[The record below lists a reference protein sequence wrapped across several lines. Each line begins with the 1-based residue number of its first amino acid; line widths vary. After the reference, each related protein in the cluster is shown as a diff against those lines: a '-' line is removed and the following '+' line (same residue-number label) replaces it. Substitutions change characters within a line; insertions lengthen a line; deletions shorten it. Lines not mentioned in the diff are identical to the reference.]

1 VQPTVLV
8 IDDSPATLNL
18 VAAYLAAV
26 DVRTLLAF
34 CGEEGLAVARAER
47 PDLVLCDIVLPD
59 RDGYS
64 VLAALRADPALEDTP
79 VVLMTGV
86 SAQVDRTKAI
96 NGGADDLLTKP
107 FDRAELTT
115 RVKALLRLKAREDAV
130 HRANAQLRERVYLLS
145 TLFVVGNHLRD
156 SLDPQ
161 DVFRVIRDTLQVI
174 VGADQFSIY
183 TRDDDGALD
192 LGPGGPGPGSPD
204 RPDRL
209 GTAEAPS
216 RFRLVVAHGVPT
228 APQSWDAN
236 TAGEPMATVVA
247 TGQPYYHSGPAETRP
262 TFQGRPLS
270 AVVPLMADREVIG
283 LISLNGF
290 APERGDAPDFELVA
304 MLSTQVA
311 GAIHALRLRRELG
324 EYAGRLTEAGEVL
337 EQTRR
342 TLEDQM
348 FHRHTLM
355 LFSAQIHGAND
366 VAQTLDAVR
375 DLLLNFVGAASYRLV
390 YFDRGESHVIRDH
403 APGYGAEMEPQD
415 WLRLV
420 DRVMLTGEPVFDPNS
435 DVFGVIPLLLGGEP
449 RGALLIES
457 LLPHK
462 VGLTA
467 DDMELLSLLAQ
478 HVAIALFSAYA
489 RERQEARRRDFYAM
503 LAHDL
508 RSPLA
513 TQSLGFQML
522 EDSRVGPLNEEQMEI
537 VKTAVTLN
545 RRLLGLVE
553 DFLAFSQI
561 EGGALQLQREPA
573 DLVALV
579 RETVEEMRRLLD
591 SRQQTLQLDLPD
603 YPVEL
608 DVDRPH
614 LKRVIA
620 NLLSNAQK
628 YTPVGGHVVVSLK
641 EQAAEVIV
649 EVKDN
654 GPGIPAAEQPRL
666 FKRYYRIQ
674 DERRHQEGTG
684 LGLLIVKEV
693 VEAHGGRVWVES
705 AGVPG
710 QGSTFGFALP
720 R

>member
-1 VQPTVLV
+1 LQPTVLV

-18 VAAYLAAV
+18 VAAYLAAI
-26 DVRTLLAF
+26 DVRTLLAG

-64 VLAALRADPALEDTP
+64 VLAALRADPELADTL
-79 VVLMTGV
+79 VVMMTGV
-86 SAQVDRTKAI
+86 SAQADRMKVV
-96 NGGADDLLTKP
+96 NSGADDLLTKP
-107 FDRAELTT
+107 FDRAELTA
-115 RVKALLRLKAREDAV
+115 RVKALLRLKAREDGV
-130 HRANAQLRERVYLLS
+130 RRANVQLRERIYLLS

-156 SLDPQ
+156 SLEPQ
-161 DVFRVIRDTLQVI
+161 DVYRVIRDTLQVI

-183 TRDDDGALD
+183 TREEDDPLDRGPCGAET
-192 LGPGGPGPGSPD
+192 
-204 RPDRL
+204 RP
-209 GTAEAPS
+209 
-216 RFRLVVAHGVPT
+216 RFRLAVSHGVAAT
-228 APQSWDAN
+228 QEYWDE
-236 TAGEPMATVVA
+236 TTVGEPVATVVA

-262 TFQGRPLS
+262 MSMGRPLS
-270 AVVPLMADREVIG
+270 AAVPLMAGRRVIG
-283 LISLNGF
+283 LISLHGF
-290 APERGDAPDFELVA
+290 APQRGDAPDFELVA

-311 GAIHALRLRRELG
+311 GAIHALRLQCELG

-348 FHRHTLM
+348 FHRHALM
-355 LFSAQIHGAND
+355 LFSAQIHGAGD

-375 DLLLNFVGAASYRLV
+375 DLLLNFVGAASYRVV
-390 YFDRGESHVIRDH
+390 YFDQGESHVIRDQ
-403 APGYGAEMEPQD
+403 APGYAAEMEPQD

-420 DRVMLTGEPVFDPNS
+420 DRVMLTGEPVFDPDS
-435 DVFGVIPLLLGGEP
+435 DVFGAIPLLLGGQP

-462 VGLTA
+462 AALTA

-478 HVAIALFSAYA
+478 HVAIALFSAYT

-508 RSPLA
+508 RSPLS
-513 TQSLGFQML
+513 TQSLGFQLL
-522 EDSRVGPLNEEQMEI
+522 EDGRVGPLNAEQKDI
-537 VKTAVTLN
+537 VSTSVVVN

-561 EGGALQLQREPA
+561 EGGALQLKREPA
-573 DLVALV
+573 DLAALV
-579 RETVEEMRRLLD
+579 RETVEEMRWLLD

-614 LKRVIA
+614 LKRVVA
-620 NLLSNAQK
+620 NLLSNAHK
-628 YTPVGGHVVVSLK
+628 YTPLGGHIAIRLK
-641 EQAAEVIV
+641 EQPAEVVV
-649 EVKDN
+649 EVQDD
-654 GPGIPAAEQPRL
+654 GPGIPAAELPHL

-674 DERRHQEGTG
+674 DERSRQEGTG

-710 QGSTFGFALP
+710 QGSTFAFALP